1 MSPLI
6 RQHQSSFN
14 RILLLLTALVL
25 VTVSGS
31 LLLLWQRQQIET
43 LAADVRETEKAIQL
57 EERRLR
63 FIDTKIAK
71 VHQPAYLKR
80 QAARLKLDL
89 APPDED
95 QIVYMRP
102 SEKSLRL
109 ARRIMEEKQI
119 SEEKEPFRHTFDLA
133 VIEPLK
139 GVD

>member
-14 RILLLLTALVL
+14 RILLLLAALVL

-31 LLLLWQRQQIET
+31 LLLLWQRQQIES

-80 QAARLKLDL
+80 QVDRLKLDL
-89 APPDED
+89 APPGKD

-102 SEKSLRL
+102 SEKSLRI
-109 ARRIMEEKQI
+109 AQRIETEQQRAEET
-119 SEEKEPFRHTFDLA
+119 EPFRHTFDLA
-133 VIEPLK
+133 VIEPLQ
-139 GVD
+139 GMD